1 MRWSLL
7 LSKSL
12 SQHVRPVWVLP
23 TMDATGRPLPVSLLD
38 EASDRLGVESRPAR
52 IVNEKSALGPPC
64 QLDTRAGWP
73 AFGSRPDQCR
83 RPHN

>member
-23 TMDATGRPLPVSLLD
+23 TMDARDVRFQYHWLD
-38 EASDRLGVESRPAR
+38 GSSDRLGVESCPAR
-52 IVNEKSALGPPC
+52 IVNEKSAVVKGADGPE
-64 QLDTRAGWP
+64 R
-73 AFGSRPDQCR
+73 
-83 RPHN
+83 